1 MTKVKV
7 MENVKID
14 MQILGKNMKRLFLL
28 FILSVLSMNTFAQND
43 NGKLWISAQGGIMFS
58 NIYSHRGINY
68 NREYD
73 EHVLWAYESNPSQPI
88 VVSAP
93 GNRFKAGAKL
103 GLGLRYCFNES
114 YSLILNFN
122 YEQKGARGK
131 IDRYEVFNTYGYY
144 AQPYWYVGTPIAVYD
159 IDADIYFDYYYL
171 TIPLC
176 FEWQYNNRFFFN
188 AGAYLAYQVKDYTYT
203 EFYLNDELVGYSYDF
218 DKEHELV
225 DVHIDYGFE
234 YGIGYNLISTS
245 KNRLSLLLSGSLG
258 LAPAEDTDLRGI
270 PVRANK
276 NHSVGLTLR
285 YERKA
290 L

>member
-1 MTKVKV
+1 
-7 MENVKID
+7 MENGKID
-14 MQILGKNMKRLFLL
+14 MQILGKNMKRLFML

-58 NIYSHRGINY
+58 NVYSCKGHNY
-68 NREYD
+68 NKEYD

-88 VVSAP
+88 VVFAP
-93 GNRFKAGAKL
+93 GNRLRSGAKL
-103 GLGLRYCFNES
+103 GLGLRYWFN
-114 YSLILNFN
+114 N
-122 YEQKGARGK
+122 
-131 IDRYEVFNTYGYY
+131 YGYDGL
-144 AQPYWYVGTPIAVYD
+144 PGYVETPIAVYD
-159 IDADIYFDYYYL
+159 IDADIYFDYHYL

-176 FEWQYNNRFFFN
+176 FEWQFKRFFLN
-188 AGAYLAYQVKDYTYT
+188 AGAYFAYQVKDCTHT
-203 EFYLNDELVGYSYDF
+203 EFYLNDELIGYSCDF
-218 DKEHELV
+218 DKERELV
-225 DVHIDYGFE
+225 DTHIDYGLE

-245 KNRLSLLLSGSLG
+245 KNRLSLMMSGSLG

-270 PVRANK
+270 HVRGSK

>member
-1 MTKVKV
+1 
-7 MENVKID
+7 
-14 MQILGKNMKRLFLL
+14 MKRLFML

-58 NIYSHRGINY
+58 NVYSYRGLNY

-88 VVSAP
+88 VVFAP

-122 YEQKGARGK
+122 YEQKGARGNVN
-131 IDRYEVFNTYGYY
+131 RYEVFNGDGYY
-144 AQPYWYVGTPIAVYD
+144 GLLSQGHVDTPIAVYD

-203 EFYLNDELVGYSYDF
+203 EFYLNDELVGYSYDI
-218 DKEHELV
+218 DKERELV
-225 DVHIDYGFE
+225 DSHIDYGLE

-270 PVRANK
+270 SVRGTK
-276 NHSVGLTLR
+276 NHSFGLTLK

>member
-1 MTKVKV
+1 MRRVL
-7 MENVKID
+7 I
-14 MQILGKNMKRLFLL
+14 L
-28 FILSVLSMNTFAQND
+28 FILSALSMISFAQND

-58 NIYSHRGINY
+58 NIYSYRGFNY

-88 VVSAP
+88 VVFAP
-93 GNRFKAGAKL
+93 GNRLRSGAKL
-103 GLGLRYCFNES
+103 GLGLRYCFNEH

-131 IDRYEVFNTYGYY
+131 INRYEVFNNYGYDGL
-144 AQPYWYVGTPIAVYD
+144 PGYVETPIAVYD
-159 IDADIYFDYYYL
+159 IDADIYFDYHYL

-176 FEWQYNNRFFFN
+176 FEWQFKRFFLN
-188 AGAYLAYQVKDYTYT
+188 AGAYFAYQVKDCTHT
-203 EFYLNDELVGYSYDF
+203 EFYLNDELIGYSCDF
-218 DKEHELV
+218 DKERELV
-225 DVHIDYGFE
+225 DTHIDCGLE

-245 KNRLSLLLSGSLG
+245 KNRLSLMLSGSLG
-258 LAPAEDTDLRGI
+258 LVPAEDTDLLGIRVRGS
-270 PVRANK
+270 K

>member
-1 MTKVKV
+1 MRR
-7 MENVKID
+7 IF
-14 MQILGKNMKRLFLL
+14 IL
-28 FILSVLSMNTFAQND
+28 FILSALSMISFAQND
-43 NGKLWISAQGGIMFS
+43 NGKLLVSAQGGLMFS
-58 NIYSHRGINY
+58 NVYSYRGNNY

-73 EHVLWAYESNPSQPI
+73 EYVLWAYESNPSQPI
-88 VVSAP
+88 IVFAP

-103 GLGLRYCFNES
+103 GLGLRYCFNER

-131 IDRYEVFNTYGYY
+131 INRYEIFSGYGYDGLLS
-144 AQPYWYVGTPIAVYD
+144 QVYVETPIAAYD
-159 IDADIYFDYYYL
+159 IDADIYFEYHYL

-176 FEWQYNNRFFFN
+176 FEWQFKRFFLN
-188 AGAYLAYQVKDYTYT
+188 AGAYLAYQVKDYTHT
-203 EFYLNDELVGYSYDF
+203 EFYLNDDLIGYSYDF
-218 DKEHELV
+218 DKERELV
-225 DVHIDYGFE
+225 DADIDYGLE

-245 KNRLSLLLSGSLG
+245 KNRLSIMLSGSLG
-258 LAPAEDTDLRGI
+258 LAPAEDTDMRGI
-270 PVRANK
+270 SVRSVK